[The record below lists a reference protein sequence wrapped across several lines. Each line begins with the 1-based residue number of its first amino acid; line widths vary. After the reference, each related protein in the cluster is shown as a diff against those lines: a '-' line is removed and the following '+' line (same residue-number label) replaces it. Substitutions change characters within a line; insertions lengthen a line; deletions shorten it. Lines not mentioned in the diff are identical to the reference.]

1 MRDLLEQEDIIPEL
15 LGRIKGKL
23 GNAVDD
29 LPSATPA
36 QSMKMCSACITALAH
51 AGHRSQ
57 SESSGKA
64 VQKALTLLIRQVQ
77 NQIEDTDPGDCAAL
91 LEACAAL
98 EFQSITTAALQQ
110 RNQLTN

>member
-1 MRDLLEQEDIIPEL
+1 MRDVLKHDEPIPEL
-15 LGRIKGKL
+15 LKLIKDKL
-23 GNAVDD
+23 GSAVGDIEA
-29 LPSATPA
+29 ATPG
-36 QSMKMCSACITALAH
+36 QSIKMAAACITALAH

-98 EFQSITTAALQQ
+98 EFQAITTAAI
-110 RNQLTN
+110 NG